1 VCDLFDA
8 GTAAGVMD
16 GAAAAGGGVLA
27 TYGTFDGHE
36 GGVDP
41 AALLADGA

>member
-8 GTAAGVMD
+8 GTAAGVID
-16 GAAAAGGGVLA
+16 GEAAAGGVLA